1 MCYSNK
7 LNQIGE
13 FFIKSERPLS
23 AYSGLRNIILI
34 GTLFGFH
41 GLLNRSLLLDG
52 VSEIFIV
59 TARITLVT
67 VLISLYCFKE
77 FYSELNL
84 SFFFKGCLTGFLA
97 IFIPGWTFIYA
108 LKNISSGLQSIFIST
123 IPLFTV
129 FWVLLFFK
137 EEKITRIKLIS
148 VLIGLI
154 GLVILFFSGE
164 TGLSKEGDLITGGLL
179 ALVGVQGLALSNI
192 TNKKHLKYIP
202 GKTYLLTQWLFGA
215 GLSIILFFTLGGQIE
230 ILSLSESLKLT
241 GLAFIDIF
249 NYSLFLYTIK
259 RFSAT
264 FTTLVDYIVPIVGIL
279 MGYIFLNEVISNVFF
294 VTLLLIF
301 ISLYLAVKDESD
313 SLS

>member
-1 MCYSNK
+1 
-7 LNQIGE
+7 
-13 FFIKSERPLS
+13 LS

-59 TARITLVT
+59 TARITLVAL
-67 VLISLYCFKE
+67 LITLYCFKE
-77 FYSELNL
+77 FYDQINFN
-84 SFFFKGCLTGFLA
+84 FFLKGCLTGFLA

-137 EEKITRIKLIS
+137 EEKISRIKLIS
-148 VLIGLI
+148 VLIGLL

-164 TGLSKEGDLITGGLL
+164 TGLSDDGDLVVGGLL

-192 TNKKHLKYIP
+192 TNKKHLKFIP
-202 GKTYLLTQWLFGA
+202 GKTYLLTQWLFGSA
-215 GLSIILFFTLGGQIE
+215 LSIVLFFILGGNVE
-230 ILSLSESLKLT
+230 VLSITESLKLT

-279 MGYIFLNEVISNVFF
+279 MGYIFLSEVISNIFF

-301 ISLYLAVKDESD
+301 ISLYLAVKDESK